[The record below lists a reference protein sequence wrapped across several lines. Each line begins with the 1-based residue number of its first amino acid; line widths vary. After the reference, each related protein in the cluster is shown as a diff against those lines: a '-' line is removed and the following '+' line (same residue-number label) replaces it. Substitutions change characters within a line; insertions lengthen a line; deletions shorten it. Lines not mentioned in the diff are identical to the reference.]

1 MKQFGPGQTVSPMR
15 RFYIYLYT
23 EHAILPWRLG
33 FAALD
38 LDHAVELARED
49 IPALMDFLTREGLNS
64 EKCGL
69 YIGSGAGVAART
81 MCLPDGTYRSNIYP
95 SDSAKRS
102 DANWKAPLR
111 RRRDEPSRR

>member
-1 MKQFGPGQTVSPMR
+1 MKQFGKGQPVSPMR

-23 EHAILPWRLG
+23 EHAILPWKLG
-33 FAALD
+33 FTARD
-38 LDHAVELARED
+38 LDHAVEMARAD
-49 IPALMDFLTREGLNS
+49 IPALMEFLAQEAINP

-81 MCLPDGTYRSNIYP
+81 MFLPDGTYRSNIYP
-95 SDSAKRS
+95 SDNANRA
-102 DANWKAPLR
+102 DATWKPPLR